1 MATLQRKPRQS
12 HGMATSRLEAFSD
25 GVFAVAIT
33 LLALNLVVPRAGELH
48 QGYRL
53 AAALGAQWPSYVAY
67 ALSFLTILIMWVN
80 HHSVFRFIHR
90 ADHPI
95 LLLNGLLLLVITA
108 FPFATA
114 LLSTYLAQPDA
125 VDRKVAQLVYSGLS
139 LAMATVYNVM
149 WFYAAHDD
157 RLLDPD
163 ADRRLVRAIT
173 RQYRFGPLLY
183 LIAFLAAF
191 VSPEVSLALCIALA
205 VFFALPSTVTRALD
219 S

>member
-1 MATLQRKPRQS
+1 
-12 HGMATSRLEAFSD
+12 MATSRLEAFSD

-33 LLALNLVVPRAGELH
+33 LLALNLVVPGVGELH
-48 QGYRL
+48 RGYHL

-90 ADHPI
+90 ADHLF

-108 FPFATA
+108 MPFGTN
-114 LLSTYLAQPDA
+114 LLATYLGQHDPHITAA
-125 VDRKVAQLVYSGLS
+125 DRTMAQLVYSGLS

-149 WFYAAHDD
+149 WFYAVRDE

-163 ADRRLVRAIT
+163 ADQRLVQAIT

-191 VSPEVSLALCIALA
+191 VSPELSLALCIVLA